1 MSPHVAWC
9 RSRVPLNQP
18 LNITFPKI
26 NFGGNTHDS
35 PMLLHVESDFI
46 ILHLYSSTALPGLC
60 LHLHLRRDPSLTL
73 PCLWAAHLLEESKAT
88 ATSRKALSELWSSR
102 QLAANV
108 MSQGP
113 PLFKLFLRFLSRTI
127 VTSHQDW
134 SNQPHSTTLTSPWE
148 NPSAGN

>member
-1 MSPHVAWC
+1 MTRPC
-9 RSRVPLNQP
+9 CFMLNR
-18 LNITFPKI
+18 T
-26 NFGGNTHDS
+26 S
-35 PMLLHVESDFI
+35 SYFI
-46 ILHLYSSTALPGLC
+46 SIFQLYRSTALPGLC

-88 ATSRKALSELWSSR
+88 ATSRKALSKLWSSR

-108 MSQGP
+108 MFQGP

-134 SNQPHSTTLTSPWE
+134 SNHVKSTTFNNANVPLGKPIGRELGTRRRWLV
-148 NPSAGN
+148 ALKVVL